1 MAADQLIMIVEGKGI
16 VSGVVS
22 GQNARKRSARIQ
34 RKDSAA
40 VKMTLITLKVD
51 RRVCAQ
57 HPRASPVKAVCC
69 AVIVVLCVTFPF
81 HLNAQSKGSCDVQ
94 GTFGRAN
101 SLLKLR
107 HYAETNA
114 LLKQLRSCTNLS
126 PVAIFNLGWLYG
138 RSHDFKTALEI
149 FQSLGPDVPDELTHQ
164 YAIALTEFEVG
175 EYGKSVEALK
185 NLQGEGRLDSKCANL
200 LGVSYSKLGLYQD
213 ASTVLTENLRQSPSD
228 LFSYLNLITMLTDAG
243 HFADAAEVAN
253 QAVTMFPKKSDVF
266 VVRGAVY
273 TRIGELDKAHSDYA
287 AAVHLSPRQAS
298 PRFLLALS
306 EYKQGG
312 FETASAGLRSA
323 IQSGIADSDLHYLLA
338 ECMLKADPTKPL
350 RAVAELNRA
359 IALDGKS
366 VAARTL
372 RGKLSLE
379 AGRAKEAVA
388 DLTLAH
394 RVDPTSRSA
403 AYNLAR
409 AEFKLGRTE
418 EAKSL
423 FQQLRTER
431 GDSLSELSE
440 HRLQKAL
447 AGEASH

>member
-1 MAADQLIMIVEGKGI
+1 MK
-16 VSGVVS
+16 S
-22 GQNARKRSARIQ
+22 
-34 RKDSAA
+34 
-40 VKMTLITLKVD
+40 T
-51 RRVCAQ
+51 
-57 HPRASPVKAVCC
+57 CC
-69 AVIVVLCVTFPF
+69 AVIVILCVTFPF
-81 HLNAQSKGSCDVQ
+81 HLNAQSGKACDAQ
-94 GTFGRAN
+94 GTFSQADG
-101 SLLKLR
+101 LLKLKR
-107 HYAETNA
+107 YEETRA
-114 LLKQLRSCTNLS
+114 ILKQLRNCPNLS
-126 PVAIFNLGWLYG
+126 PLATFNLGWLYG

-149 FQSLGPDVPDELTHQ
+149 FQSLEPDVPDEVTHQ

-185 NLQGEGRLDSKCANL
+185 NLRGEGRLDSKCANL

-213 ASTVLTENLRQSPSD
+213 AYTVLTENLRQSPSD

-306 EYKQGG
+306 EYRQGD

-338 ECMLKADPTKPL
+338 ECMLKADPTKPF

-359 IALDGKS
+359 IALNGTS

-379 AGRAKEAVA
+379 AGRAQEAVA

-418 EAKSL
+418 DAKAL
-423 FQQLRTER
+423 FHQFQTEH

-440 HRLQKAL
+440 QRLQKAL
-447 AGEASH
+447 AGETTH